1 MGYGYDGFGRLSSK
15 IFKNGSGTALFT
27 TSYTYTGYTE
37 SGVNTTSAQLAS
49 ITNGS
54 STISYTY
61 DANGNI
67 TAITQGSTVIAYG
80 YDDLGQVVREDNARD
95 NKTIIYDY
103 DLAGNILSRTTYP
116 YTTGSVDGL
125 TPLSTLTYTYGKSVW
140 KDQLTAFNG
149 TAITYDDLGNPLSYN
164 GMTFTWE
171 KGRQL
176 SGLSATNLS
185 ASYTYNDAGIRTSKT
200 VNNVTTTYQLSGDK
214 VTAEITGNQ
223 IIYYTYDASGHVVTM
238 SVNGVEYYYVR
249 NGQNDVIALVDST
262 GAIVVEYTYSTY
274 GEVLSITGSLAST
287 IGALNPYR
295 YRGYRYDT
303 ESKLYYLQSR
313 YYNPVWGRF
322 INADGSE
329 VIEILKIDLLQIN
342 IYAYC
347 SNNPVN
353 CTDSY
358 GFGRID
364 ARWIAF
370 IVDSYSKFAF
380 IFAGAMAIAGFI
392 VTGKLKPAARK
403 GAAVVIFTIVFQGMI
418 SVVSII
424 VDYKSIF
431 KGEGSIGERVAL
443 ILDRR
448 DGKQDGWIEYK
459 GMDKSQNISD
469 PGDQPW
475 KVQY

>member
-1 MGYGYDGFGRLSSK
+1 M
-15 IFKNGSGTALFT
+15 
-27 TSYTYTGYTE
+27 
-37 SGVNTTSAQLAS
+37 
-49 ITNGS
+49 
-54 STISYTY
+54 
-61 DANGNI
+61 
-67 TAITQGSTVIAYG
+67 
-80 YDDLGQVVREDNARD
+80 
-95 NKTIIYDY
+95 
-103 DLAGNILSRTTYP
+103 
-116 YTTGSVDGL
+116 
-125 TPLSTLTYTYGKSVW
+125 
-140 KDQLTAFNG
+140 
-149 TAITYDDLGNPLSYN
+149 
-164 GMTFTWE
+164 
-171 KGRQL
+171 
-176 SGLSATNLS
+176 
-185 ASYTYNDAGIRTSKT
+185 
-200 VNNVTTTYQLSGDK
+200 
-214 VTAEITGNQ
+214 
-223 IIYYTYDASGHVVTM
+223 
-238 SVNGVEYYYVR
+238 
-249 NGQNDVIALVDST
+249 
-262 GAIVVEYTYSTY
+262 
-274 GEVLSITGSLAST
+274 
-287 IGALNPYR
+287 
-295 YRGYRYDT
+295 
-303 ESKLYYLQSR
+303 
-313 YYNPVWGRF
+313 WGRF